1 MTLAVGLAA
10 QAQAPARKPTPR
22 EMTRMLDEMHFFWS
36 EARKRHSVYARADAL
51 RPQRRDTP
59 LRYLN
64 ISDEEVRE
72 VQAISLKFLPR
83 AMVNISPVVTDCP
96 CEEGPTCTA
105 QVYIVATTGTHTRGL
120 QLSRMNERW
129 TVGTV
134 QQWWSRRAALVMSK
148 TGNDFVDQYEYQ
160 RALHELYGEFPVCA
174 GEPESKKQAVAAQQA
189 ETKQ

>member
-1 MTLAVGLAA
+1 MTLAIGLPA
-10 QAQAPARKPTPR
+10 QAQAPAKKPTPR
-22 EMTRMLDEMHFFWS
+22 EMARMFGEMEYWRS
-36 EARKRHSVYARADAL
+36 EAWKHRSIYQRAEEL

-72 VQAISLKFLPR
+72 VQAISVKFLPR

-105 QVYIVATTGTHTRGL
+105 QVYVVATTGTNTRGL

-129 TVGTV
+129 AVGTV
-134 QQWWSRRAALVMSK
+134 QQWWSRRDALVRSK
-148 TGNDFVDQYEYQ
+148 TGNDFVDSYEYA
-160 RALHELYGEFPVCA
+160 RALHELYGEFPVCS
-174 GEPESKKQAVAAQQA
+174 GESEPAKQAVAAQKV
-189 ETKQ
+189 EPKK